1 MSIPPGPGEVLFFRE
16 FFLTTVYL
24 KHERVFMN
32 KIIISILCITSFIF
46 SVLAEEDRKAPYH
59 PQVSIMTSKGEI
71 VVELKPEKAPKT
83 VENFLGYVESG
94 FYENTI
100 FHRVIKE
107 FMIQGG
113 GFTTDMLKKKARP
126 PIQNEADNRASNRK
140 YTIAMARTPDPHSA
154 SAQFFIKCKNND
166 FLDFKNKSP
175 QGWGYCV
182 FGRVIKGMAVV
193 DAIEGVATA
202 GKAGMQDVPVKTVLI
217 TKVKLLN
224 PQK

>member
-1 MSIPPGPGEVLFFRE
+1 
-16 FFLTTVYL
+16 
-24 KHERVFMN
+24 MN
-32 KIIISILCITSFIF
+32 KTVISALCIASCIF
-46 SVLAEEDRKAPYH
+46 TINAEDQKTPYH

-83 VENFLGYVESG
+83 VENFLEYVKSG

-113 GFTTDMLKKKARP
+113 GFTPEMVKKKACP
-126 PIQNEADNRASNRK
+126 PIQNEADNRDSNRK

-154 SAQFFIKCKNND
+154 SAQFFINCKNND

-182 FGRVIKGMAVV
+182 FGRVIKGMPVV
-193 DAIEGVATA
+193 DAIEGVATSSK
-202 GKAGMQDVPVKTVLI
+202 GGMQNVPVETVLI